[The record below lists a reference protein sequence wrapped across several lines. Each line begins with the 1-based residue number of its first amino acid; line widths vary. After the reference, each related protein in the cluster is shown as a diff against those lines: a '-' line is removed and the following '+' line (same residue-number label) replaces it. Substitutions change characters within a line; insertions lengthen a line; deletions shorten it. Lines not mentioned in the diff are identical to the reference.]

1 MKLFDGHI
9 HAGVHTKT
17 SEIISFLDR
26 IGGDYGLVLAA
37 DHGKW
42 DLDNPQA
49 YCSDEAVIRLVNE
62 GGGRLYGL
70 SSVSPYSEGGA
81 GQKAER
87 AFAKGLKGLKIYPH
101 GGFFP
106 NDRRLYDAYEL
117 AQSKG
122 YPVFIHTGMKAQR
135 TQRMIYNNPVYIDDI
150 AVDFPHLKIVIM
162 HAGYPWIEETLVLSH
177 LNENVMVDLTF
188 LDVLSYT
195 YGRDLLSEVTKRFC
209 KVLGSEKVI
218 WGSEGEYLGLDAFRD
233 DGIVRVQ
240 NCLAEIRGFNFI
252 SEKDKEN
259 ILYQNAFNL
268 LEKSTGKPVGRGSNE
283 CIQY

>member
-9 HAGVHTKT
+9 HAGNNTQAG
-17 SEIISFLDR
+17 EIISFLDR

-42 DLDNPQA
+42 DDDNPDA
-49 YCSDEAVIRLVNE
+49 VCSDEAVIRLVNE

-81 GQKAER
+81 GRKAEK

-106 NDRRLYDAYEL
+106 NDKHLYEAYEL

-135 TQRMIYNNPVYIDDI
+135 SQRMIYNNPIYIDDI
-150 AVDFPHLKIVIM
+150 AVDFPKLKIVIM
-162 HAGYPWIEETLVLSH
+162 HAAYPWTEEALVLSH
-177 LNENVMVDLTF
+177 LNKNVMVDLTF

-195 YGRDLLSEVTKRFC
+195 YGRDLLAEVTKRFC
-209 KVLGSEKVI
+209 KVLGSEKII

-233 DGIVRVQ
+233 DGISRVK
-240 NCLAEIRGFNFI
+240 NCLAEIMDFDFI
-252 SEKDKEN
+252 SQRDKEN
-259 ILYQNAFNL
+259 ILYNNTLNL
-268 LEKSTGKPVGRGSNE
+268 LGGNR
-283 CIQY
+283 

>member
-1 MKLFDGHI
+1 
-9 HAGVHTKT
+9 
-17 SEIISFLDR
+17 
-26 IGGDYGLVLAA
+26 
-37 DHGKW
+37 
-42 DLDNPQA
+42 
-49 YCSDEAVIRLVNE
+49 
-62 GGGRLYGL
+62 
-70 SSVSPYSEGGA
+70 
-81 GQKAER
+81 
-87 AFAKGLKGLKIYPH
+87 
-101 GGFFP
+101 
-106 NDRRLYDAYEL
+106 
-117 AQSKG
+117 
-122 YPVFIHTGMKAQR
+122 
-135 TQRMIYNNPVYIDDI
+135 MIYNNPVYIDDI

-209 KVLGSEKVI
+209 KVLGSEKII

-259 ILYQNAFNL
+259 ILYQNVFNL
-268 LEKSTGKPVGRGSNE
+268 LEKSTEKPVGRGSNE